1 MLARAGFVL
10 ARLVVAV
17 FVVLTAGYCLLAY
30 IPFTYHQVHLGGL
43 LPWLSAFAQVHPYLY
58 WVAFLAAA
66 GTLPSLRERRTRFSS
81 VLFLV
86 FYAAIGLWLIYR
98 PLLSRLENNLQS
110 LFWCVAALTPLL
122 WLALLDW
129 RAQIPRLKWA
139 KSQAAETRRL
149 FRVCL
154 FAAVYV
160 WVFSAILTVAR
171 YGVMANTGLGAR
183 QWVLAL
189 AGSLLGHAIVFTAIF
204 LALNFT
210 GAVAG
215 VVSKSPVVHAVF
227 YAAVGIVLLALGLKS
242 IAFVPLSF
250 SGPLATLV
258 AAAVAVSVVTFLSGI
273 SVRLYRP
280 EQGEIESPLALL
292 LSSRPL
298 RSFSLTVQAVV
309 LLAGSAVAAW
319 LLVTVS
325 TSDWEYLIQKLL
337 VLALWA
343 SGFAFFYSIS
353 SPARRG
359 GDGFVIAAAIV
370 VSLYVGLMTLQPR
383 WTINGQS
390 QALEDYANYDVGFRL
405 VRNVLSPPKTVA
417 ADDSLYTFLV
427 NNTNIPRSIHTDPVD
442 INLVGKLVATPGP
455 KPNIFIFVI
464 DSLRRDYLSTYNP
477 EVTFTSNIDAF
488 ARESAVAQN
497 AFTRYTGTGLSEPS
511 IWTGA
516 LLLHKQYITPFYP
529 MNSLQKLLEFEQY
542 QRFIT
547 KDEILSAILAP
558 SNLITELDAGRPTM
572 SCELCRSLGELQ
584 SKIAEAKSAGRP
596 MFAYT
601 QPQNIH
607 VSVINREGRSV
618 PPGESYPGFDAA
630 YASRVKAMDKCFGDF
645 IQFLKSSGLYNDSV
659 VILTADH
666 GDSLGERGRWGHAY
680 NVVPEVVRI
689 PLIIHLPTTMRSL
702 AFDAAAPTSLI
713 DITPSLYYLLGH
725 QPIVSNDLFGRPLF
739 TTAPGES
746 AKYIRSSYMIA
757 SSYGP
762 VYGLLQNAVHTLY
775 VADAVEYDDHLYAWG
790 DGSSV
795 SNGTITAEIRAD
807 RQQQIR
813 DDVNGIARFYSFK

>member
-1 MLARAGFVL
+1 MLPRAGFVL
-10 ARLVVAV
+10 ARLVVVV

-43 LPWLSAFAQVHPYLY
+43 LPWLSGFAQFHPYLY

-66 GTLPSLRERRTRFSS
+66 GTLPSLHERRTRLSS

-86 FYAAIGLWLIYR
+86 VYAAIGLWLVFR

-110 LFWCVAALTPLL
+110 LVWCVVSLTPLV

-129 RAQIPRLKWA
+129 RAQLPRLKWA

-149 FRVCL
+149 FRACL
-154 FAAVYV
+154 FAAVYT
-160 WVFSAILTVAR
+160 WLFSAILTVAR
-171 YGVMANTGLGAR
+171 YAVMANAGLGAM
-183 QWVLAL
+183 QWVLPL
-189 AGSLLGHAIVFTAIF
+189 ADSLLGHAVVFMAIF

-210 GAVAG
+210 GAVVG
-215 VVSKSPVVHAVF
+215 LVSKSPVVHAVF

-242 IAFVPLSF
+242 IVFVPLSF

-258 AAAVAVSVVTFLSGI
+258 AAAVAVSVVAFLSGI

-292 LSSRPL
+292 LSSRLL
-298 RSFSLTVQAVV
+298 RSFPRTLQAVV
-309 LLAGSAVAAW
+309 LLAGSAAAAW

-337 VLALWA
+337 VLAIWA
-343 SGFAFFYSIS
+343 AGFAFFYSIS
-353 SPARRG
+353 SPAKRG

-383 WTINGQS
+383 WTLNGQS

-405 VRNVLSPPKTVA
+405 ARNVLSPPKTVA

-442 INLVGKLVATPGP
+442 INLAGKLVATPGP

-464 DSLRRDYLSTYNP
+464 DSLRRDYLSIYNP
-477 EVTFTSNIDAF
+477 QVTFTPDIDAF
-488 ARESAVAQN
+488 ARESSVVQN
-497 AFTRYTGTGLSEPS
+497 AFSRYTGTGLSEPS

-516 LLLHKQYITPFYP
+516 MMLHKQYITPFYP

-542 QRFIT
+542 QQFIT

-558 SNLITELDAGRPTM
+558 SELITELDAGRPTM

-584 SKIAEAKSAGRP
+584 SKIAEAKSPGRP

-645 IQFLKSSGLYNDSV
+645 IQFLKSSGLYDDSV

-689 PLIIHLPTTMRSL
+689 PLIIHLPNAMRSL

-725 QPIVSNDLFGRPLF
+725 QPIVNNDLFGRPLF

-746 AKYIRSSYMIA
+746 AKYVRSSYMIA

-762 VYGLLQNAVHTLY
+762 VYGLLQNAGHSLY
-775 VADAVEYDDHLYAWG
+775 VADGVEYDDHLYAWG

-795 SNGTITAEIRAD
+795 SNGTITPEIRAD

-813 DDVNGIARFYSFK
+813 DDVNEISRFYSFK